1 MLPET
6 LTQLYTLLCLR
17 LILRH
22 ITTRTQNVSQVKE
35 LRSLNNLPIEISKQF
50 GQLCCIAF
58 EGMGRN
64 QVVYSSHDLQSI
76 GNTISSDLGL
86 LVTSTSTSV
95 YGVEKTY
102 NFLHKTLQEFCAA
115 WHVSKLSFGE
125 QLKYI
130 NTYWSNNFTMVW
142 RFYSGITGLKDMKIL
157 NCILPYKFI
166 KSDLAKNRAPLLF
179 DCIYEAQN
187 SEVCQVV
194 GDHLNGSIDLRTHQF
209 GTIHIGYFLSQYK
222 GAMRQINANIWNDNS
237 FQVFIGLL

>member
-1 MLPET
+1 M
-6 LTQLYTLLCLR
+6 
-17 LILRH
+17 
-22 ITTRTQNVSQVKE
+22 
-35 LRSLNNLPIEISKQF
+35 NNLPIEISKQF

-157 NCILPYKFI
+157 NCI
-166 KSDLAKNRAPLLF
+166 
-179 DCIYEAQN
+179 YEAQN